1 MEWPYVIQLRRT
13 GGNRPVEVRTKPEGP
28 DESHEVPAHISERI
42 NVERTAGL
50 TARFPGRVRGRAS
63 AQGLRWHPSLWTWRR
78 RTHQAPRPNRE
89 GQRPNWLLSGHL
101 IDAGRVRT
109 TSPQRRRP
117 PVRREP
123 PRNNGVASAR
133 QDAKPRDIGSGP
145 GQRCEQPQNRP
156 TAARWAGRPAIRQP
170 AGPLR
175 HRRAW
180 AGLKQLRRGQNIGDL
195 GQSRRQSPGGG
206 PAAPQSSTGTKT
218 SRGSTKTSPGGRTS
232 PTTTPGR
239 VPLRRPQPATP
250 QASAGA
256 GNKHSINPSKG
267 RPRTSLGTGPNTWQN
282 CWLTA
287 NA

>member
-1 MEWPYVIQLRRT
+1 MTRTKDEDEIRFEPECAQILGIPFPQYGEPDPDRKEKRRFPPVTVEPNPNRRHLRVEWPYVIQLRRT

-170 AGPLR
+170 AGPLCDTE
-175 HRRAW
+175 
-180 AGLKQLRRGQNIGDL
+180 G
-195 GQSRRQSPGGG
+195 PG
-206 PAAPQSSTGTKT
+206 PA
-218 SRGSTKTSPGGRTS
+218 
-232 PTTTPGR
+232 
-239 VPLRRPQPATP
+239 
-250 QASAGA
+250 
-256 GNKHSINPSKG
+256 
-267 RPRTSLGTGPNTWQN
+267 
-282 CWLTA
+282 
-287 NA
+287 